1 MFAACDQEELRQVL
15 QTYEEVYR
23 KVRPFTTGDD
33 LRAFGLPPSPRYDI
47 ILSDLKRAW
56 LDGELK
62 SEDEEKTFLRQLL
75 DQK

>member
-1 MFAACDQEELRQVL
+1 M
-15 QTYEEVYR
+15 
-23 KVRPFTTGDD
+23 RPFTTGDD